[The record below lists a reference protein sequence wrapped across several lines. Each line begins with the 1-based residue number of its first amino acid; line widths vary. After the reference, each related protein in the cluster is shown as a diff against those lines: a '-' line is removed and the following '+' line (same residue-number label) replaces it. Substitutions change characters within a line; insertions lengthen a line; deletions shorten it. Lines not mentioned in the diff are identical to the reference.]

1 MEAMPPVAM
10 GGMTADHMGNMP
22 PDCMG
27 GMDADMIGACPPEA
41 MAGAYGDMMAAMPPE
56 AIAGMYKS
64 MLTQIPVE
72 AVAEVDWANV
82 PPEAMDAGITAFQEA
97 IANGSSPAE
106 AFEIGGQAADP
117 MPPDM
122 GDMTADMMGQMPP
135 EAMSMNADMMGK
147 CLLKLWRHDCTNDG
161 SYASSCYGWYDC

>member
-10 GGMTADHMGNMP
+10 AGMTADHMGNMP
-22 PDCMG
+22 PEAMA
-27 GMDADMIGACPPEA
+27 GMDADMMGACPPEA

-56 AIAGMYKS
+56 AIAGMDMS

-82 PPEAMDAGITAFQEA
+82 PPEAMDAGIAAFKEA
-97 IANGSSPAE
+97 IDNGSSPAE

-117 MPPDM
+117 FMPPDM

-135 EAMSMNADMMGK
+135 EAMGGMN
-147 CLLKLWRHDCTNDG
+147 C
-161 SYASSCYGWYDC
+161 